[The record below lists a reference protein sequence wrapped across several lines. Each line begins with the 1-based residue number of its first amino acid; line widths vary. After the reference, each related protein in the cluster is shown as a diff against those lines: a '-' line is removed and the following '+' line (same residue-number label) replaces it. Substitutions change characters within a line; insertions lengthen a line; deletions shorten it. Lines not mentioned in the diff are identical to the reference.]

1 MNVSQEYRDLSRIFA
16 LWSERAA
23 TEAQRKLAE
32 AAMERIERLEERA
45 RSSVQ
50 AARQAN
56 RQVRRMKLDSEKSYE
71 DGYAKGLA
79 DGYYECSKILSKKG
93 RLDG

>member
-1 MNVSQEYRDLSRIFA
+1 MTVSKEYRDLSRIFA

-32 AAMERIERLEERA
+32 AAMERVERLEERA
-45 RSSVQ
+45 RSAVQ

-71 DGYAKGLA
+71 DGYAQGLA
-79 DGYYECSKILSKKG
+79 DGYYECSRVLSRRG
-93 RLDG
+93 RSDG